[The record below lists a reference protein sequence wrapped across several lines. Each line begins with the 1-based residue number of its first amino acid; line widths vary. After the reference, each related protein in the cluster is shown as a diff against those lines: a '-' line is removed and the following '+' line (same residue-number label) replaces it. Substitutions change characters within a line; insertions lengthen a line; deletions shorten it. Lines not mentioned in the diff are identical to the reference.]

1 MGKVNSGVFAVH
13 NNVFKIGISGREST
27 PDQKKVI
34 KNLETFSPSFD
45 NGVEEWNAMDQE
57 GWISRLMTGKGITI
71 SFTGKRTI
79 GDEGNDYV
87 AGLTFLNE
95 QAANS
100 VLDWEFPDGTIVS
113 IPCVVNVTNNGGGDT
128 TNVAP
133 LEFDIMSDGKPTITN
148 AAK

>member
-1 MGKVNSGVFAVH
+1 MGKVSAGVFAVH
-13 NNVFKIGISGREST
+13 NNVFKIGTSGREST
-27 PDQKKVI
+27 PEQKKVI
-34 KNLETFSPSFD
+34 KNLDTFSLSFD

-148 AAK
+148 AAE

>member
-1 MGKVNSGVFAVH
+1 MGKVSAGVFAVH
-13 NNVFKIGISGREST
+13 NNVFKIGTSGREST
-27 PDQKKVI
+27 SEQKKII

-71 SFTGKRTI
+71 SFSGKRTI

-100 VLDWEFPDGTIVS
+100 VLDWEFPDGTIIS

-133 LEFDIMSDGKPTITN
+133 LEFDIMSDGKPTVTN
-148 AAK
+148 GAE

>member
-1 MGKVNSGVFAVH
+1 MGKVSAGVFAVH
-13 NNVFKIGISGREST
+13 NNVFKIGTSGREST
-27 PDQKKVI
+27 SEQKKVI

-148 AAK
+148 AAE

>member
-1 MGKVNSGVFAVH
+1 MGKVSAGVFAVH
-13 NNVFKIGISGREST
+13 NNVFKIGTSGREST
-27 PDQKKVI
+27 PEQKKVI
-34 KNLETFSPSFD
+34 KNLDTFSLSFD

-95 QAANS
+95 QAVNS

-133 LEFDIMSDGKPTITN
+133 LEFDIMSDGKPTVTN
-148 AAK
+148 GAV

>member
-1 MGKVNSGVFAVH
+1 MGKVSAGVFAVH
-13 NNVFKIGISGREST
+13 NNVFKIGTSGREST
-27 PDQKKVI
+27 SEQKKII

-71 SFTGKRTI
+71 SFSGKRTI

-128 TNVAP
+128 TGVAP

-148 AAK
+148 GAE

>member
-1 MGKVNSGVFAVH
+1 MGKVSAGVFAVH
-13 NNVFKIGISGREST
+13 NNVFKIGTSGREST
-27 PDQKKVI
+27 SEQKKVI

-95 QAANS
+95 QAVNS

-128 TNVAP
+128 TNVEP

-148 AAK
+148 GAV